1 MLTLFSVSHVYEAYA
16 QSISVDAYNYL
27 KSEIEGT
34 IKEAKSA
41 SSLDI
46 TLHAIYKDR
55 EILDEVRMKSED
67 FRLKQEIIQPFAE
80 MILKEYREKI
90 AQIDERLAK
99 GKKIR
104 EDDAL
109 EAAFYYSLGYEPIC
123 SLDYQKAKTY
133 YQKVTQTDDMKQAII
148 GCDYKLNKDI
158 KAAEAAMTCIK
169 PSIKAENM
177 ADRFGLQKLYQA
189 RCNSLSAE
197 LMPQIEMEVKRA
209 MRSKDY
215 NALITYIPYKIQLVD
230 SVLSNVSIA
239 ISVPTMGKPSNKLED
254 VWDFSNRNIIYCNR
268 NGQEVVYSLYKHRD
282 YRAYNPTPE
291 SISGIIDLAEST
303 SDQNLLQTSLQN
315 VFSDKNN
322 VIEELS
328 PKGLVT
334 LAHLVKMD
342 GDAALLYASVYYSTR
357 SKSWESGDRQ
367 TEKTSFEKVMQVLV
381 KKYPSVCSWQGCP
394 ISVSPDDGTLT
405 IKSDNYYEVFF
416 KHWAPGIA
424 LKK

>member
-67 FRLKQEIIQPFAE
+67 FSLKQEIIQPFAE

-169 PSIKAENM
+169 PSIKAEK
-177 ADRFGLQKLYQA
+177 DRK
-189 RCNSLSAE
+189 
-197 LMPQIEMEVKRA
+197 
-209 MRSKDY
+209 
-215 NALITYIPYKIQLVD
+215 
-230 SVLSNVSIA
+230 SVV
-239 ISVPTMGKPSNKLED
+239 
-254 VWDFSNRNIIYCNR
+254 
-268 NGQEVVYSLYKHRD
+268 
-282 YRAYNPTPE
+282 
-291 SISGIIDLAEST
+291 
-303 SDQNLLQTSLQN
+303 
-315 VFSDKNN
+315 
-322 VIEELS
+322 
-328 PKGLVT
+328 
-334 LAHLVKMD
+334 
-342 GDAALLYASVYYSTR
+342 
-357 SKSWESGDRQ
+357 
-367 TEKTSFEKVMQVLV
+367 
-381 KKYPSVCSWQGCP
+381 
-394 ISVSPDDGTLT
+394 
-405 IKSDNYYEVFF
+405 
-416 KHWAPGIA
+416 
-424 LKK
+424 